1 MTAVDPL
8 APFDAV
14 LLLSFG
20 GPEAPEEV
28 MPFLEYVTR
37 GRGIPQERLQGVAD
51 HYQLFGGVSP
61 INAQNRELLAV
72 LEPALRDAGSGLPL
86 YWGNRNSQPWIREV
100 ALQMQ
105 ADGIR
110 RPVVFVTS
118 AYSSY
123 SGCRQYREDLAMAFE
138 GTDLEVAKVAQF
150 FDADG
155 FIEANA
161 QAIAAAMAD
170 APDGTRVLFVTH
182 SVPVSAHAARYV
194 EQHEAV
200 ARELE
205 RRLAERSCDI
215 RGWELVYC
223 SRSGAPGQ
231 PWLEPDVNDVLKRLA
246 DDGVTN
252 VCLSAIGFISDHMEV
267 LFDLDTEA
275 LATANS
281 LGITLRRAATV
292 GTSPAFVDAIVQ
304 LLLER
309 AAIARDEHPDGV
321 RVDLGCR
328 AATAL
333 CPVGC
338 CPNPRAERPALCGAA
353 V

>member
-1 MTAVDPL
+1 MSTDVL

-20 GPEAPEEV
+20 GPEAPAEV

-37 GRGIPQERLQGVAD
+37 GRGIPRERLEGVAD

-61 INAQNRELLAV
+61 INGQNRALLAV
-72 LEPALRDAGSGLPL
+72 LEPALRAAGSDLPV
-86 YWGNRNSQPWIREV
+86 YWGNRNSAPWIRDV

-123 SGCRQYREDLAMAFE
+123 SGCRQYREDLAMAFD
-138 GTDLEVAKVAQF
+138 GIDIDVSKVAQF
-150 FDADG
+150 FDAEG
-155 FIEANA
+155 FITANTDA
-161 QAIAAAMAD
+161 VVAAMAD
-170 APDGTRVLFVTH
+170 APLGTRFLFVTH
-182 SVPVSAHAARYV
+182 SVPVSAHTPRYV

-200 ARELE
+200 AREIE
-205 RRLAERSCDI
+205 RRAGTHGVDI
-215 RGWELVYC
+215 SGWQLVYC

-231 PWLEPDVNDVLKRLA
+231 PWLEPDVNDVLRSLA
-246 DDGVTN
+246 ADGVTD

-275 LATANS
+275 LATAQS
-281 LGITLRRAATV
+281 LGITLRRAATP
-292 GTSPAFVDAIVQ
+292 GTSAAFVNGIVS

-309 AAIARDEHPDGV
+309 AAIARGVEMPGV
-321 RVDLGCR
+321 RIALGC
-328 AATAL
+328 APAL
-333 CPVGC
+333 PVCAIDC
-338 CPNPRAERPALCGAA
+338 CANPRVQRPSLCGESA
-353 V
+353 

>member
-1 MTAVDPL
+1 MADAL
-8 APFDAV
+8 DPFDAV

-20 GPEAPEEV
+20 GPEAPDEV

-37 GRGIPQERLQGVAD
+37 GRGIPRERLEGVAD

-61 INAQNRELLAV
+61 INGQNRELLAA
-72 LEPALRDAGSGLPL
+72 LEPALRGAGSELPV
-86 YWGNRNSQPWIREV
+86 YWGNRNSAPWIRDV

-138 GTDLEVAKVAQF
+138 GTGLAVSKVAQF
-150 FDADG
+150 FDAEG
-155 FIEANA
+155 FLAANADAVIEA
-161 QAIAAAMAD
+161 MTD
-170 APDGTRVLFVTH
+170 APVGTRLLFVTH
-182 SVPVSAHAARYV
+182 SVPVSDHAGRYV

-200 ARELE
+200 AREIE
-205 RRLAERSCDI
+205 RRAAARGVSI
-215 RGWELVYC
+215 PGWELVYC

-231 PWLEPDVNDVLKRLA
+231 PWLEPDVNDVLRRLA
-246 DDGVTN
+246 AEGVTD

-275 LATANS
+275 QATAQA
-281 LGITLRRAATV
+281 LGIALRRAATP
-292 GTSPAFVDAIVQ
+292 GTSPAFIDGIVA

-309 AAIARDEHPDGV
+309 AALARGGALPGA
-321 RVDLGCR
+321 RVDLGCDPAR
-328 AATAL
+328 
-333 CPVGC
+333 PVCAVDC
-338 CPNPRAERPALCGAA
+338 CTNPRMQRPALCGESA
-353 V
+353 

>member
-1 MTAVDPL
+1 MSTDTL

-37 GRGIPQERLQGVAD
+37 GRGIPAERLIGVAD

-61 INAQNRELLAV
+61 INGQNRALLAA
-72 LEPALRDAGSGLPL
+72 LEPALRAAGSELPV
-86 YWGNRNSQPWIREV
+86 YWGNRNSAPWIRDV

-138 GTDLEVAKVAQF
+138 GTDLEVSKVAQF

-155 FIEANA
+155 FITANA
-161 QAIAAAMAD
+161 EAVLAAMDD
-170 APDGTRVLFVTH
+170 APVGTRFLFVTH
-182 SVPVSAHAARYV
+182 SVPVTAQTARYV

-200 ARELE
+200 AREIE
-205 RRLAERSCDI
+205 RRTAARGVDI
-215 RGWELVYC
+215 SGWQLVYC

-231 PWLEPDVNDVLKRLA
+231 PWLEPDVNDVLRALA
-246 DDGVTN
+246 AEGVTD

-275 LATANS
+275 LATAQS
-281 LGITLRRAATV
+281 LGIALRRAATP
-292 GTSPAFVDAIVQ
+292 GTSAAFVGGIVD
-304 LLLER
+304 LLVER
-309 AAIARDEHPDGV
+309 AAIERGEQVSGT
-321 RVDLGCR
+321 RVDLGCDPAR
-328 AATAL
+328 
-333 CPVGC
+333 PVCAVDC
-338 CPNPRAERPALCGAA
+338 CVNPRAQRPALCGERA
-353 V
+353 